1 MYKKL
6 TEEEKKAL
14 EKYPKYDDSKPETWE
29 GSRDY
34 YEAVFKLETN
44 RDPELHDAFS
54 DLHEQ
59 IVNLVINFCKEHN
72 LTDIDEFHVGADGIK
87 GSIPYGVWCPCTDS
101 SMSII
106 KLVENT
112 EEVSKEYW
120 PELPDRDNPFLF
132 EI

>member
-1 MYKKL
+1 MHKKL

-72 LTDIDEFHVGADGIK
+72 LTDVDEFHVGANGIK
-87 GSIPYGVWCPCTDS
+87 DSIPYGVWCPCTDS

>member
-1 MYKKL
+1 MHKKL

-14 EKYPKYDDSKPETWE
+14 EKYPKYDNSKPETWK

-72 LTDIDEFHVGADGIK
+72 LTDVDEFHVGANGIK

>member
-6 TEEEKKAL
+6 TEEEKKSL
-14 EKYPKYDDSKPETWE
+14 EKYPKYDDTKPETWV

-34 YEAVFKLETN
+34 YEAVFETETN

-59 IVNLVINFCKEHN
+59 IVNLVVNFCKEHN
-72 LTDIDEFHVGADGIK
+72 LTDVDEFYVSANGIK
-87 GSIPYGVWCPCTDS
+87 GSVPYGVWCSCTDS
-101 SMSII
+101 DMSII
-106 KLVENT
+106 KLVENA
-112 EEVSKEYW
+112 EEASKEYW
-120 PELPDRDNPFLF
+120 PELPDREHPFLY

>member
-6 TEEEKKAL
+6 TEKEKKAL
-14 EKYPKYDDSKPETWE
+14 EKYPKYDDTKPEAWV

-34 YEAVFKLETN
+34 YEAVFETETN

-59 IVNLVINFCKEHN
+59 IVNLVVKFCKDHN
-72 LTDIDEFHVGADGIK
+72 LTDVDEFHIGADGIK
-87 GSIPYGVWCPCTDS
+87 GSIPYGIWCPCTDS

-106 KLVENT
+106 KLIKNT
-112 EEVSKEYW
+112 EEASKKYC
-120 PELPDRDNPFLF
+120 PELPDREHPFLF

>member
-1 MYKKL
+1 MHKKL

-87 GSIPYGVWCPCTDS
+87 GSIPYGVWCSCTDS

>member
-34 YEAVFKLETN
+34 YEAVFETETN

-87 GSIPYGVWCPCTDS
+87 GSIPYGVWCSCTDS